1 MILRELRL
9 DKLKIGRGLRAVRY
23 EEKIR
28 IKDNS
33 SPVKK
38 CWERKQRQKRKN
50 YIVEKKVNYYNSFW
64 AKQVIEDIRVKE
76 GVIDRMLIKRERDI
90 QKQIV
95 DGRIR
100 DARYN
105 NKYKEIDL
113 GEQVYRVNE
122 VDRT

>member
-1 MILRELRL
+1 M
-9 DKLKIGRGLRAVRY
+9 
-23 EEKIR
+23 
-28 IKDNS
+28 
-33 SPVKK
+33 
-38 CWERKQRQKRKN
+38 
-50 YIVEKKVNYYNSFW
+50 NYYNSFW

-113 GEQVYRVNE
+113 REQVYRVNE
-122 VDRT
+122 VDRTWVIL

>member
-1 MILRELRL
+1 
-9 DKLKIGRGLRAVRY
+9 
-23 EEKIR
+23 
-28 IKDNS
+28 
-33 SPVKK
+33 
-38 CWERKQRQKRKN
+38 
-50 YIVEKKVNYYNSFW
+50 
-64 AKQVIEDIRVKE
+64 
-76 GVIDRMLIKRERDI
+76 MLIKRERDI

-122 VDRT
+122 VDRTWVIL

>member
-1 MILRELRL
+1 M
-9 DKLKIGRGLRAVRY
+9 
-23 EEKIR
+23 
-28 IKDNS
+28 
-33 SPVKK
+33 
-38 CWERKQRQKRKN
+38 
-50 YIVEKKVNYYNSFW
+50 NYYNSFW

-76 GVIDRMLIKRERDI
+76 EVIDRMLIKRERDI

-113 GEQVYRVNE
+113 GEQVY
-122 VDRT
+122 

>member
-1 MILRELRL
+1 M
-9 DKLKIGRGLRAVRY
+9 
-23 EEKIR
+23 
-28 IKDNS
+28 
-33 SPVKK
+33 
-38 CWERKQRQKRKN
+38 
-50 YIVEKKVNYYNSFW
+50 NYYNSFW

-113 GEQVYRVNE
+113 GEQVY
-122 VDRT
+122 